1 MKPCVFP
8 SAPVNAHVAYAGEQ
22 TLQGCLGW
30 TDWLEIDRRHPKAG
44 SLIRR
49 YANASPWIAVFVRR
63 AKQR

>member
-1 MKPCVFP
+1 MRACVFP
-8 SAPVNAHVAYAGEQ
+8 TPPVNEHVAYAGEQ
-22 TLQGCLGW
+22 TIQGCLGW
-30 TDWLEIDRRHPKAG
+30 TDWLDRKHPQPG